1 VYSNSSDYIKKKPLL
16 TQGFFILFKDFFL
29 CHSQTET
36 LKKIYFTV
44 TNDLVYDQR
53 MKRICGSLAKNDF
66 EAVLVGRRLKHS
78 LPLGKENYQQKR
90 IGCWYNKGKL
100 FYIEYNLRLFF
111 FLLFKRMDGIC
122 AIDLDTISPCLVI
135 SKLKKIPR
143 IYDAHEFFTGLKE
156 VVTRPAIKKFWT
168 RIERM
173 AVPQFRWGYTVSESI
188 ADEFH
193 RLYGVNYATIRNIPV
208 LKPLDHL
215 PVPEKFIL
223 YQGAVNEARGFEYL
237 IPAMKMISYRLVI
250 CGDGNFMD
258 QLKALIITNHVQDK
272 VELKGMLQPGELWK
286 ISQQATIGVAF
297 PENIGLNQ
305 YLALANKFFD
315 YIHAGLPQI
324 TVDFPEYK
332 KLNDKYGVAVLVNDI
347 EPKTIADSVNNLM
360 ADTVLLEQLR
370 QNCKKAREELNWENE
385 EKKLINFYQNIF
397 NS

>member
-1 VYSNSSDYIKKKPLL
+1 MKR
-16 TQGFFILFKDFFL
+16 
-29 CHSQTET
+29 
-36 LKKIYFTV
+36 IYFTV

-53 MKRICGSLAKNDF
+53 MNRICSSLAKHDF
-66 EAVLVGRRLKHS
+66 DVVLVGRRLKHS
-78 LPLGKENYQQKR
+78 LPVKKESYQQKR
-90 IGCWYNKGKL
+90 IRCWNNKGKL
-100 FYIEYNLRLFF
+100 FYFEYNLRLFF
-111 FLLFKRMDGIC
+111 FLLFKKMDGIC
-122 AIDLDTISPCLVI
+122 AIDLDTISPCLAI
-135 SKLKKIPR
+135 SKLKNIPR

-156 VVTRPAIKKFWT
+156 VVTRPSIKKFWT
-168 RIERM
+168 RIEQA
-173 AVPQFRWGYTVSESI
+173 AVPKFKWGYTVSESI

-193 RLYGVNYATIRNIPV
+193 RLYGVHYPTIRNIPV
-208 LKPLDHL
+208 LKPLDNL
-215 PVPEKFIL
+215 SVTEKFIL

-237 IPAMKMISYRLVI
+237 IPAMKMIDHKLVI

-258 QLKALIITNHVQDK
+258 QLKDLIRTNQVQDK

-286 ISQQATIGVAF
+286 ISQQGTVGVAF

-324 TVDFPEYK
+324 TVNFPEYK
-332 KLNDKYGVAVLVNDI
+332 KLNDKYGVAVLVDDI

-370 QNCKKAREELNWENE
+370 QNCRKAREELNWQNE

>member
-1 VYSNSSDYIKKKPLL
+1 M
-16 TQGFFILFKDFFL
+16 FKDFFL
-29 CHSQTET
+29 CDSQIET

-53 MKRICGSLAKNDF
+53 MNSICSSLAKNARLQDGQGF
-66 EAVLVGRRLKHS
+66 HITLVGRRLKHS
-78 LPLGKENYQQKR
+78 LPLKKEDYQQTR
-90 IGCWYNKGKL
+90 IRCRFNKGKL
-100 FYIEYNLRLFF
+100 FYFEYNLRLFF
-111 FLLFKRMDGIC
+111 FLLFKKMDGIC
-122 AIDLDTISPCLVI
+122 AIDLDTISPCLAI
-135 SKLKKIPR
+135 SKLKGVPR

-156 VVTRPAIKKFWT
+156 VITRPSIKKFWT
-168 RIERM
+168 RIERV

-188 ADEFH
+188 AGEFH
-193 RLYGVNYATIRNIPV
+193 RLYGVSYATIRNIPV
-208 LKPLDHL
+208 LKPLDNL
-215 PVPEKFIL
+215 PMTEKFIL

-237 IPAMKMISYRLVI
+237 IPAMKMIDHKLVI

-258 QLKALIITNHVQDK
+258 QLKDLVIKNQVQDK

-315 YIHAGLPQI
+315 YMHAGLPQI

-332 KLNDKYGVAVLVNDI
+332 KLNDTYGVAVLVTDI

-370 QNCKKAREELNWENE
+370 QNCKKAREELNWQNE

>member
-1 VYSNSSDYIKKKPLL
+1 M
-16 TQGFFILFKDFFL
+16 FKDFFL
-29 CHSQTET
+29 CHSQIEA

-53 MKRICGSLAKNDF
+53 MNRICSSLAKAGFDV
-66 EAVLVGRRLKHS
+66 VLVGRRLKRS
-78 LPLGKENYQQKR
+78 LPLRKENYQQTR
-90 IGCWYNKGKL
+90 IKCWFNKGKL
-100 FYIEYNLRLFF
+100 FYFEYNLRLFF
-111 FLLFKRMDGIC
+111 FLLFKKMDGIC

-135 SKLKKIPR
+135 SRLKHIPR

-156 VVTRPAIKKFWT
+156 VVTRPSIKKFWT
-168 RIERM
+168 KIERM
-173 AVPQFRWGYTVSESI
+173 TVPRFRWGYTVSEPI
-188 ADEFH
+188 ADEFQ

-208 LKPLDHL
+208 LKPLDNLL
-215 PVPEKFIL
+215 PGEKFIL

-237 IPAMKMISYRLVI
+237 IPAMKMIPHKLVI

-258 QLKALIITNHVQDK
+258 QLKELVIANQVQDK

-315 YIHAGLPQI
+315 YMHAGLPQV

-332 KLNDKYGVAVLVNDI
+332 KLNDQYRVAVLVNDI

-370 QNCKKAREELNWENE
+370 QNCRKAREELNWENE
-385 EKKLINFYQNIF
+385 EKKLIALYQNIF

>member
-1 VYSNSSDYIKKKPLL
+1 LKRLL
-16 TQGFFILFKDFFL
+16 ILFKDFFL
-29 CHSQTET
+29 CDSKIGI

-53 MKRICGSLAKNDF
+53 MNRICGSLAKNQFDV
-66 EAVLVGRRLKHS
+66 VLVGRRLKHS
-78 LPLGKENYQQKR
+78 LPLKKENYHQKR
-90 IGCWYNKGKL
+90 IRCLYNKGKL
-100 FYIEYNLRLFF
+100 FYLEYNLRLFF
-111 FLLFKRMDGIC
+111 FLLFKKMDGIC
-122 AIDLDTISPCLVI
+122 AIDLDTITPCLAI
-135 SKLKKIPR
+135 SRLKKVPR

-156 VVTRPAIKKFWT
+156 VTTRPAIKKIWT
-168 RIERM
+168 AIEQR
-173 AVPQFRWGYTVSESI
+173 AVPRFSWGYTVSESI
-188 ADEFH
+188 AHEFH

-208 LKPLDHL
+208 LKPLDNL
-215 PVPEKFIL
+215 YSSEKFIL

-237 IPAMKMISYRLVI
+237 IPAMKMISHKLVI

-258 QLKALIITNHVQDK
+258 QLKDLVKTNQVQDK
-272 VELKGMLQPGELWK
+272 VELKGMLEPGDLWK
-286 ISQQATIGVAF
+286 ISQQATVGVAF

-332 KLNDKYGVAVLVNDI
+332 KLNEKYRVAVLVSDI

-370 QNCKKAREELNWENE
+370 QNCRKAREELNWQHE
-385 EKKLINFYQNIF
+385 EKKLINFYQIIF

>member
-1 VYSNSSDYIKKKPLL
+1 
-16 TQGFFILFKDFFL
+16 LFKDFFL
-29 CHSQTET
+29 CHSQIEA

-53 MKRICGSLAKNDF
+53 MNRICSSLAKAGFDV
-66 EAVLVGRRLKHS
+66 VLVGRRLKRS
-78 LPLGKENYQQKR
+78 LPLRKENYQQTR
-90 IGCWYNKGKL
+90 IKCWFNKGKL
-100 FYIEYNLRLFF
+100 FYFEYNLRLFF
-111 FLLFKRMDGIC
+111 FLLFKKMDGIC

-135 SKLKKIPR
+135 SRLKHIPR

-156 VVTRPAIKKFWT
+156 VVTRPSIKKFWT
-168 RIERM
+168 KIERM
-173 AVPQFRWGYTVSESI
+173 TVPRFRWGYTVSEPI

-208 LKPLDHL
+208 LKPLDNLL
-215 PVPEKFIL
+215 PGEKFIL

-237 IPAMKMISYRLVI
+237 IPAMKMIPHKLVI

-258 QLKALIITNHVQDK
+258 QLKELVIANQVQDK

-315 YIHAGLPQI
+315 YMHAGLPQV

-332 KLNDKYGVAVLVNDI
+332 KLNDQYRVAVLVNDI

-370 QNCKKAREELNWENE
+370 QNCRKAREELNWENE
-385 EKKLINFYQNIF
+385 EKKLIALYQNIF

>member
-1 VYSNSSDYIKKKPLL
+1 M
-16 TQGFFILFKDFFL
+16 FKDFFL
-29 CHSQTET
+29 CDSQIET

-53 MKRICGSLAKNDF
+53 MNRICSSLAKNARLQDGQGF
-66 EAVLVGRRLKHS
+66 HITLVGRRLKHS
-78 LPLGKENYQQKR
+78 LPLKKEDYQQTR
-90 IGCWYNKGKL
+90 IRCRFNKGKL
-100 FYIEYNLRLFF
+100 FYFEYNLRLFF
-111 FLLFKRMDGIC
+111 FLLFKKMDGIC
-122 AIDLDTISPCLVI
+122 AIDLDTISPCLAI
-135 SKLKKIPR
+135 SKLKGVPR

-156 VVTRPAIKKFWT
+156 VITRPSIKKFWT
-168 RIERM
+168 RIERV

-188 ADEFH
+188 AGEFH
-193 RLYGVNYATIRNIPV
+193 RLYGVSYATIRNIPV
-208 LKPLDHL
+208 LKPLDNL
-215 PVPEKFIL
+215 PMTEKFIL

-237 IPAMKMISYRLVI
+237 IPAMKMIDHKLVI

-258 QLKALIITNHVQDK
+258 QLKDLVIKNQVQDK

-315 YIHAGLPQI
+315 YMHAGLPQI

-332 KLNDKYGVAVLVNDI
+332 KLNDKYRVAVLVSDI

-360 ADTVLLEQLR
+360 ADAVLLEQLR
-370 QNCKKAREELNWENE
+370 QNCRKAREELNWQNE

>member
-1 VYSNSSDYIKKKPLL
+1 M
-16 TQGFFILFKDFFL
+16 FKDLFL
-29 CHSQTET
+29 CGSQIST

-53 MKRICGSLAKNDF
+53 MNRICSSLAKSSFDIT
-66 EAVLVGRRLKHS
+66 LVGRRLKKS
-78 LPLGKENYQQKR
+78 LPLKEENYHQTR
-90 IGCWYNKGKL
+90 IRCWFNKGKL
-100 FYIEYNLRLFF
+100 FYFEYNLRLFF
-111 FLLFKRMDGIC
+111 FLLFKKMDGIC
-122 AIDLDTISPCLVI
+122 AIDLDTISPCLAI
-135 SKLKKIPR
+135 SKLKNIPR

-168 RIERM
+168 RIERV
-173 AVPQFRWGYTVSESI
+173 AVPQFRHGYTVSESI
-188 ADEFH
+188 ADEFR
-193 RLYGVNYATIRNIPV
+193 RLYGVSYATIRNIPV
-208 LKPLDHL
+208 LKPLDNL
-215 PVPEKFIL
+215 PATEQFIL

-237 IPAMKMISYRLVI
+237 IPAMKMIIHKLVI

-258 QLKALIITNHVQDK
+258 QLKDLVIKNQVQDK
-272 VELKGMLQPGELWK
+272 VELKGMLQPAELWK
-286 ISQQATIGVAF
+286 ISQQATIGIAV

-315 YIHAGLPQI
+315 YLHAGLPQI

-332 KLNDKYGVAVLVNDI
+332 KLNDKYRVAVLVTDI

-370 QNCKKAREELNWENE
+370 RNCIKAREDLNWQNE